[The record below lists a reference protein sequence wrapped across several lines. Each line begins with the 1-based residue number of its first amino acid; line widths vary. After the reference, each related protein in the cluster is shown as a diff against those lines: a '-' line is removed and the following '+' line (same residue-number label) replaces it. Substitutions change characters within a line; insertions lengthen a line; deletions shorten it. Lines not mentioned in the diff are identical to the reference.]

1 MHFDLS
7 TGYYSL
13 NAGCGKLAEPFVFT
27 RSLEVAMAE
36 VAGISPDQWAE
47 VISQLQDDDR
57 VTKQLFGFV
66 KLVSLQGLLGETLYL
81 QVANEMTRGII
92 EQRIKQPLL
101 ETLQRVGLEVP
112 PTNIGIV
119 VNPDLAEAFSAS
131 AQFDLEP
138 IEEVQALREPYKPT
152 ESGQIPD
159 GSSRLNPRYTF
170 ESFVQGNSNRFA
182 YAAAFAVAE
191 VPAKAYNP
199 LFIYGNSGLGKTH
212 LLHAIGNYVQQ
223 YWPAK
228 RVRYVSSEVFT
239 NDFINAIQNN
249 TSFNFQ
255 SKYRQVDVLLID
267 DIQFLQ
273 GKKETQ
279 ESFFATFNAL
289 HEQGKQVVI
298 TSDVSPKL
306 LNSFDERMRS
316 RFEWGLMTDIQAPE
330 LETRI
335 AILRKKAENDKI
347 RVNDEILDYMAARIS
362 SNIRE
367 LEGALIRVT
376 AFAALNR
383 TQIDMPLVQAVL
395 KDVVP
400 LGEDANSIAPMEIVR
415 AVADYFKITQEE
427 LFGKSRS
434 QAIVIARQIAMYLC
448 REKTTMSLPKIGA
461 LFGGRDHTTVMYA
474 IKKVGDLMKE
484 RRYIY
489 NQVTDVM
496 AGLK

>member
-1 MHFDLS
+1 MVES
-7 TGYYSL
+7 TGITT
-13 NAGCGKLAEPFVFT
+13 E
-27 RSLEVAMAE
+27 
-36 VAGISPDQWAE
+36 QWNQ
-47 VISQLQDDDR
+47 VIDTLKTDER
-57 VTKQLFGFV
+57 MTKQLQGFLQ
-66 KLVSLQGLLGETLYL
+66 LVAVQGLLGETLYL
-81 QVANEMTRGII
+81 QVANEMTRGFI

-101 ETLQRVGLEVP
+101 ETLQLIGLP
-112 PTNIGIV
+112 TSPTNIGIV
-119 VNPDLAEAFSAS
+119 VNPELAAS
-131 AQFDLEP
+131 FAPTVQIHEDEP
-138 IEEVQALREPYKPT
+138 VYSPAVVAPVE
-152 ESGQIPD
+152 QIGPAE

-170 ESFVQGNSNRFA
+170 ETFVQGESNRFA

-223 YWPAK
+223 YWPNK

-239 NDFINAIQNN
+239 NDFISAIQTN
-249 TSFNFQ
+249 TSFTFQ
-255 SKYRQVDVLLID
+255 AKYRQVDVLLID

-279 ESFFATFNAL
+279 DSFFATFNAL

-306 LNSFDERMRS
+306 LGSFDERMRS

-335 AILRKKAENDKI
+335 AILRKKAESDKI
-347 RVNDEILDYMAARIS
+347 RIGDEILDYMAARIS

-383 TQIDMPLVQAVL
+383 TAIDMTLVQAVL
-395 KDVVP
+395 KDIVP
-400 LGEDANSIAPMEIVR
+400 LGEDGQSVSPMEIVR
-415 AVADYFKITQEE
+415 TVADYFKLTQEE

-448 REKTTMSLPKIGA
+448 REKTSMSLPKIGA

-474 IKKVGDLMKE
+474 IKKVSDLMSE

-489 NQVTDVM
+489 NQVTDIR
-496 AGLK
+496 ASLK

>member
-1 MHFDLS
+1 
-7 TGYYSL
+7 
-13 NAGCGKLAEPFVFT
+13 
-27 RSLEVAMAE
+27 MA
-36 VAGISPDQWAE
+36 ANTDITTDQWEQVVANLKNDE
-47 VISQLQDDDR
+47 RI
-57 VTKQLFGFV
+57 TPQLFGFV
-66 KLVSLQGLLGETLYL
+66 KLISVQGINGETLFL
-81 QVANEMTRGII
+81 QVANEMTRGFI
-92 EQRIKQPLL
+92 EQRIKEPLL
-101 ETLQRVGLEVP
+101 DAVNQLGLKDRP
-112 PTNIGIV
+112 SNIGIV
-119 VNPDLAEAFSAS
+119 VNPELAGVFTTNQQIEVEVEEDEKADLAPAS
-131 AQFDLEP
+131 SGVAQPVE
-138 IEEVQALREPYKPT
+138 
-152 ESGQIPD
+152 

-170 ESFVQGNSNRFA
+170 ETFVKGSSNRFA
-182 YAAAFAVAE
+182 HAAAFAVAE
-191 VPAKAYNP
+191 VPANAYNP

-223 YWPAK
+223 YWPLK
-228 RVRYVSSEVFT
+228 KVRYVSSEVFT

-249 TSFNFQ
+249 SSFNFQ
-255 SKYRQVDVLLID
+255 AKYRQVDVLLID

-335 AILRKKAENDKI
+335 AILRKKAENDQI
-347 RVNDEILDYMAARIS
+347 RVSDEILDYMAARIS

-400 LGEDANSIAPMEIVR
+400 LGEDGNSIAPMEIVR
-415 AVADYFKITQEE
+415 AVSSYFKLTQEE

-434 QAIVIARQIAMYLC
+434 QAIVTGRQIAMYLC
-448 REKTTMSLPKIGA
+448 REKTSMSLPKIGA

-484 RRYIY
+484 RRSIY
-489 NQVTDVM
+489 NNVTDIM
-496 AGLK
+496 SGLKS

>member
-1 MHFDLS
+1 MIEIHYTETIKKALFEIL
-7 TGYYSL
+7 
-13 NAGCGKLAEPFVFT
+13 GKTFRIE
-27 RSLEVAMAE
+27 
-36 VAGISPDQWAE
+36 
-47 VISQLQDDDR
+47 
-57 VTKQLFGFV
+57 
-66 KLVSLQGLLGETLYL
+66 L
-81 QVANEMTRGII
+81 QVIGSNLSQSSNTENILKKESRKVETPKQATFFIEELEPTKDDLIKTVDSKII
-92 EQRIKQPLL
+92 EHMASSPNVQVDITK
-101 ETLQRVGLEVP
+101 TFD
-112 PTNIGIV
+112 NFIIGPS
-119 VNPDLAEAFSAS
+119 NNMACAASLAVA
-131 AQFDLEP
+131 
-138 IEEVQALREPYKPT
+138 REPGKNY
-152 ESGQIPD
+152 
-159 GSSRLNPRYTF
+159 
-170 ESFVQGNSNRFA
+170 
-182 YAAAFAVAE
+182 
-191 VPAKAYNP
+191 PALY
-199 LFIYGNSGLGKTH
+199 IYGNSGLGKTH

-223 YWPAK
+223 YWPLK
-228 RVRYVSSEVFT
+228 KVRYVSSEVFT

-249 TSFNFQ
+249 SSFNFQ
-255 SKYRQVDVLLID
+255 AKYRQVDVLLID

-306 LNSFDERMRS
+306 LNSFDERKRS

-335 AILRKKAENDKI
+335 AILRKKAENDQI
-347 RVNDEILDYMAARIS
+347 RVSDEILDYMAARIS

-400 LGEDANSIAPMEIVR
+400 LGEDGNSIAPMEIVR
-415 AVADYFKITQEE
+415 AVGSYFKLTQEE

-434 QAIVIARQIAMYLC
+434 QAIVTGRQIAMYLC
-448 REKTTMSLPKIGA
+448 REKTSMSLPKIGA

-484 RRYIY
+484 RRSIY
-489 NQVTDVM
+489 NNVTDIM
-496 AGLK
+496 SGLK

>member
-1 MHFDLS
+1 
-7 TGYYSL
+7 
-13 NAGCGKLAEPFVFT
+13 
-27 RSLEVAMAE
+27 MAE
-36 VAGISPDQWAE
+36 MSGITTEQWQD
-47 VISQLQDDDR
+47 VVSRLKDDDR
-57 VTKQLFGFV
+57 ITKQLLGFV
-66 KLVSLQGLLGETLYL
+66 NLISVQGILGGTLYL

-92 EQRIKQPLL
+92 EQRIKQTLL
-101 ETLQRVGLEVP
+101 DALALVGLPEV

-119 VNPDLAEAFSAS
+119 VNPDLPVSFISNQPLDTQNESELDIVPVYTS
-131 AQFDLEP
+131 
-138 IEEVQALREPYKPT
+138 T
-152 ESGQIPD
+152 ESSQPAE

-170 ESFVQGNSNRFA
+170 ESFVQGSSNRFA
-182 YAAAFAVAE
+182 HAAAFAVAE
-191 VPAKAYNP
+191 VPANAYNP

-228 RVRYVSSEVFT
+228 KVRYVSSEVFT
-239 NDFINAIQNN
+239 NDFINAIQTN

-347 RVNDEILDYMAARIS
+347 RVSDEILDYMAARIS

-383 TQIDMPLVQAVL
+383 TQIDMPLVQTVL

-400 LGEDANSIAPMEIVR
+400 LGEDGNSIAPMEIVR
-415 AVADYFKITQEE
+415 AVSNYFKLTQEE

-434 QAIVIARQIAMYLC
+434 QAIVTGRQIAMYLC
-448 REKTTMSLPKIGA
+448 REKTNMSLPKIGA

-484 RRYIY
+484 RRSIY
-489 NQVTDVM
+489 NYVTDIM
-496 AGLK
+496 SGLK

>member
-1 MHFDLS
+1 
-7 TGYYSL
+7 
-13 NAGCGKLAEPFVFT
+13 
-27 RSLEVAMAE
+27 MAE
-36 VAGISPDQWAE
+36 TTGITTDEWQTVVSR
-47 VISQLQDDDR
+47 LKDDER
-57 VTKQLFGFV
+57 ITPQLFGFV
-66 KLVSLQGLLGETLYL
+66 QLINIQGLLGETLYL
-81 QVANEMTRGII
+81 QVANETARGII

-101 ETLQRVGLEVP
+101 ETLQTLGLPESP
-112 PTNIGIV
+112 KNIGIV
-119 VNPDLAEAFSAS
+119 VNPDLSDTFVS
-131 AQFDLEP
+131 QQQVD
-138 IEEVQALREPYKPT
+138 IEEVPVQAIAPVPAEPVQAA
-152 ESGQIPD
+152 E

-170 ESFVQGNSNRFA
+170 ESFVQGESNRFA
-182 YAAAFAVAE
+182 FAAAFAVAE

-239 NDFINAIQNN
+239 NDFINAIQTN

-255 SKYRQVDVLLID
+255 AKYRQVDVLLID

-279 ESFFATFNAL
+279 DSFFATFNAL
-289 HEQGKQVVI
+289 HESGKQVVI

-335 AILRKKAENDKI
+335 AILRKKAESDKI
-347 RVNDEILDYMAARIS
+347 RISDEILDYMAARIS

-376 AFAALNR
+376 AYAALNR

-395 KDVVP
+395 KDIVP
-400 LGEDANSIAPMEIVR
+400 LGEDGNTIAPMEIVR
-415 AVADYFKITQEE
+415 AVADYFKLTQEE

-434 QAIVIARQIAMYLC
+434 QAIVVARQIAMYLC
-448 REKTTMSLPKIGA
+448 REKTSMSLPKIGA

-474 IKKVGDLMKE
+474 IKKVGDLMSE

-489 NQVTDVM
+489 NQVTDIR
-496 AGLK
+496 ANLK

>member
-1 MHFDLS
+1 
-7 TGYYSL
+7 
-13 NAGCGKLAEPFVFT
+13 
-27 RSLEVAMAE
+27 MAE
-36 VAGISPDQWAE
+36 LTELTTEQWQD
-47 VISQLQDDDR
+47 VVSRLKDDDR
-57 VTKQLFGFV
+57 ITKQLLGFV
-66 KLVSLQGLLGETLYL
+66 NLISVQGIVGETLYL

-101 ETLQRVGLEVP
+101 DTLNLVGLGETP
-112 PTNIGIV
+112 SNIGIV
-119 VNPDLAEAFSAS
+119 VNPDMPVAFTSN
-131 AQFDLEP
+131 QPTDIEFDDEP
-138 IEEVQALREPYKPT
+138 AMVPVYTST
-152 ESGQIPD
+152 ESSTPAN

-170 ESFVQGNSNRFA
+170 ESFVQGSSNRFA
-182 YAAAFAVAE
+182 HAAAFAVAE
-191 VPAKAYNP
+191 VPANAYNP

-223 YWPAK
+223 YWPTK
-228 RVRYVSSEVFT
+228 KVRYVSSEVFT
-239 NDFINAIQNN
+239 NDFINAIQTN

-255 SKYRQVDVLLID
+255 AKYRQVDVLLID

-347 RVNDEILDYMAARIS
+347 RVSDEILDYMAARIS

-400 LGEDANSIAPMEIVR
+400 LGEDGNSIAPMEIVR
-415 AVADYFKITQEE
+415 AVSSYFKLTQEE

-434 QAIVIARQIAMYLC
+434 QAIVTGRQIAMYLC
-448 REKTTMSLPKIGA
+448 REKTSMSLPKIGA

-484 RRYIY
+484 RRSIY
-489 NQVTDVM
+489 NYVTDIM
-496 AGLK
+496 SGLK

>member
-1 MHFDLS
+1 
-7 TGYYSL
+7 
-13 NAGCGKLAEPFVFT
+13 
-27 RSLEVAMAE
+27 MAE
-36 VAGISPDQWAE
+36 LTELTTEQWQD
-47 VISQLQDDDR
+47 VVSRLKDDDR
-57 VTKQLFGFV
+57 ITKQLLGFV
-66 KLVSLQGLLGETLYL
+66 NLISVQGIVGETLYL

-101 ETLQRVGLEVP
+101 DTLNLVGLGETP
-112 PTNIGIV
+112 SNIGIV
-119 VNPDLAEAFSAS
+119 VNPDMPVAFTSN
-131 AQFDLEP
+131 QPTDIEFDDEP
-138 IEEVQALREPYKPT
+138 AMVPVYTST
-152 ESGQIPD
+152 ESSTPAD

-170 ESFVQGNSNRFA
+170 ESFVQGSSNRFA
-182 YAAAFAVAE
+182 HAAAFAVAE
-191 VPAKAYNP
+191 VPANAYNP

-223 YWPAK
+223 YWPTK
-228 RVRYVSSEVFT
+228 KVRYVSSEVFT
-239 NDFINAIQNN
+239 NDFINAIQTN

-255 SKYRQVDVLLID
+255 AKYRQVDVLLID

-347 RVNDEILDYMAARIS
+347 RVSDEILDYMAARIS

-400 LGEDANSIAPMEIVR
+400 LGEDGNSIAPMEIVR
-415 AVADYFKITQEE
+415 AVSSYFKLTQEE
-427 LFGKSRS
+427 LCGKSIS
-434 QAIVIARQIAMYLC
+434 QAIVTGRQIAMYLC
-448 REKTTMSLPKIGA
+448 REKTSMSLPKIGA

-484 RRYIY
+484 RRSIY
-489 NQVTDVM
+489 NYVTDIM
-496 AGLK
+496 SGLK

>member
-1 MHFDLS
+1 MVE
-7 TGYYSL
+7 T
-13 NAGCGKLAEPFVFT
+13 
-27 RSLEVAMAE
+27 
-36 VAGISPDQWAE
+36 AGITTEQWESVVARLSE
-47 VISQLQDDDR
+47 DDR
-57 VTKQLFGFV
+57 VSKSNLGFV
-66 KLVSLQGLLGETLYL
+66 KLIDVQGLLGETLYL
-81 QVANEMTRGII
+81 QVANEMIRGII
-92 EQRIKQPLL
+92 EQRVKQPLL
-101 ETLQRVGLEVP
+101 EALQTLGLP
-112 PTNIGIV
+112 QTPTNIGIV
-119 VNPDLAEAFSAS
+119 INPGLADSFSA
-131 AQFDLEP
+131 AIQQEVEEEAPVAPTATEP
-138 IEEVQALREPYKPT
+138 VTPVE
-152 ESGQIPD
+152 
-159 GSSRLNPRYTF
+159 GSSKLNPRYTF
-170 ESFVQGNSNRFA
+170 ESFVQGESNRFA
-182 YAAAFAVAE
+182 FAAAFAVAE

-212 LLHAIGNYVQQ
+212 LLHAIGNYVQE
-223 YWPAK
+223 YWPNK

-239 NDFINAIQNN
+239 NDFINAIQTN

-255 SKYRQVDVLLID
+255 AKYRQVDVLLID

-279 ESFFATFNAL
+279 DSFFATFNAL
-289 HEQGKQVVI
+289 HESGKQVVI

-335 AILRKKAENDKI
+335 AILRKKAESDKI
-347 RVNDEILDYMAARIS
+347 RISDEILDYMAARIS

-376 AFAALNR
+376 AYAALNR

-395 KDVVP
+395 KDIVP
-400 LGEDANSIAPMEIVR
+400 LGEDGNTLAPMEIVR
-415 AVADYFKITQEE
+415 AVSEYFKLTQEE
-427 LFGKSRS
+427 IFGKSRS
-434 QAIVIARQIAMYLC
+434 QGVVVARQIAMYLC

-474 IKKVGDLMKE
+474 IKKVGDLMSE

-489 NQVTDVM
+489 NQVTDIR

>member
-1 MHFDLS
+1 MQETVGITTEQWDQVVS
-7 TGYYSL
+7 R
-13 NAGCGKLAEPFVFT
+13 LAKDE
-27 RSLEVAMAE
+27 RM
-36 VAGISPDQWAE
+36 
-47 VISQLQDDDR
+47 
-57 VTKQLFGFV
+57 TKQLMGFV
-66 KLVSLQGLLGETLYL
+66 RLINVQGVMGDTLFL
-81 QVANEMTRGII
+81 QVANEMTRGFI
-92 EQRIKQPLL
+92 ETRIKDYLL
-101 ETLQRVGLEVP
+101 EVLQTVGLETAP
-112 PTNIGIV
+112 KNLGIV
-119 VNPDLAEAFSAS
+119 VNPELTDSFTSTQQVE
-131 AQFDLEP
+131 
-138 IEEVQALREPYKPT
+138 IEEEPVAKVAPVEVVQPAE
-152 ESGQIPD
+152 

-170 ESFVQGNSNRFA
+170 ESFVQGESNRFA
-182 YAAAFAVAE
+182 FAAAFAVAE

-212 LLHAIGNYVQQ
+212 LLHAIGNYVQE
-223 YWPAK
+223 YWPTK

-239 NDFINAIQNN
+239 NDFINAIQTN

-255 SKYRQVDVLLID
+255 AKYRQVDVLMID

-279 ESFFATFNAL
+279 DSFFATFNAL
-289 HEQGKQVVI
+289 HESGKQVVI

-335 AILRKKAENDKI
+335 AILRKKAESDKI
-347 RVNDEILDYMAARIS
+347 RISDEILDYMAARIS

-395 KDVVP
+395 KDIVP
-400 LGEDANSIAPMEIVR
+400 LGEDGHTIAPMEIVR
-415 AVADYFKITQEE
+415 SVAEYFKLTQEE

-434 QAIVIARQIAMYLC
+434 QGIVVARQIAMYLC
-448 REKTTMSLPKIGA
+448 REKTSMSLPKIGA

-474 IKKVGDLMKE
+474 IKKVGDLMSE

-489 NQVTDVM
+489 NQVTDIRSN
-496 AGLK
+496 LK

>member
-1 MHFDLS
+1 
-7 TGYYSL
+7 
-13 NAGCGKLAEPFVFT
+13 
-27 RSLEVAMAE
+27 
-36 VAGISPDQWAE
+36 
-47 VISQLQDDDR
+47 
-57 VTKQLFGFV
+57 
-66 KLVSLQGLLGETLYL
+66 
-81 QVANEMTRGII
+81 
-92 EQRIKQPLL
+92 
-101 ETLQRVGLEVP
+101 
-112 PTNIGIV
+112 
-119 VNPDLAEAFSAS
+119 
-131 AQFDLEP
+131 
-138 IEEVQALREPYKPT
+138 
-152 ESGQIPD
+152 
-159 GSSRLNPRYTF
+159 
-170 ESFVQGNSNRFA
+170 
-182 YAAAFAVAE
+182 
-191 VPAKAYNP
+191 
-199 LFIYGNSGLGKTH
+199 
-212 LLHAIGNYVQQ
+212 LHAIGNYVQQ
-223 YWPAK
+223 YWPGK
-228 RVRYVSSEVFT
+228 KVRYVSSEVFT
-239 NDFINAIQNN
+239 NDFINAIQTN

-347 RVNDEILDYMAARIS
+347 RVSDEILDYMAARIS

-400 LGEDANSIAPMEIVR
+400 LGEDGNSIAPMEIVR
-415 AVADYFKITQEE
+415 AVCSYFKLTQEE

-434 QAIVIARQIAMYLC
+434 QAIVTGRQIAMYLC
-448 REKTTMSLPKIGA
+448 REKTSMSLPKIGA

-484 RRYIY
+484 RRSIY
-489 NQVTDVM
+489 NFVTDIM
-496 AGLK
+496 SGLK

>member
-1 MHFDLS
+1 
-7 TGYYSL
+7 
-13 NAGCGKLAEPFVFT
+13 
-27 RSLEVAMAE
+27 MAE
-36 VAGISPDQWAE
+36 MTGITTEQWQDVVSRLRE
-47 VISQLQDDDR
+47 DERITNQL
-57 VTKQLFGFV
+57 LGFV
-66 KLVSLQGLLGETLYL
+66 NLISVQGVLGETLYL

-92 EQRIKQPLL
+92 EQRIKQPLI
-101 ETLQRVGLEVP
+101 ETLSMVGLDEA

-119 VNPDLAEAFSAS
+119 VNPELTLAFSANQQ
-131 AQFDLEP
+131 ADLEL
-138 IEEVQALREPYKPT
+138 EEEPETVVPVYSSTDSSQPT
-152 ESGQIPD
+152 D

-170 ESFVQGNSNRFA
+170 ESFVQGSSNRFA
-182 YAAAFAVAE
+182 HAAAFAVAE
-191 VPAKAYNP
+191 VPANAYNP

-228 RVRYVSSEVFT
+228 KVRYVSSEVFT
-239 NDFINAIQNN
+239 NDFINAIQTN

-335 AILRKKAENDKI
+335 AILRKKA
-347 RVNDEILDYMAARIS
+347 
-362 SNIRE
+362 
-367 LEGALIRVT
+367 
-376 AFAALNR
+376 
-383 TQIDMPLVQAVL
+383 
-395 KDVVP
+395 
-400 LGEDANSIAPMEIVR
+400 
-415 AVADYFKITQEE
+415 
-427 LFGKSRS
+427 
-434 QAIVIARQIAMYLC
+434 
-448 REKTTMSLPKIGA
+448 
-461 LFGGRDHTTVMYA
+461 
-474 IKKVGDLMKE
+474 
-484 RRYIY
+484 
-489 NQVTDVM
+489 
-496 AGLK
+496 

>member
-1 MHFDLS
+1 
-7 TGYYSL
+7 
-13 NAGCGKLAEPFVFT
+13 LAEL
-27 RSLEVAMAE
+27 S
-36 VAGISPDQWAE
+36 GITTEQWQD
-47 VISQLQDDDR
+47 VVSRLKDDDR
-57 VTKQLFGFV
+57 ITKQLLGFV
-66 KLVSLQGLLGETLYL
+66 NLISVKGVFQETLYL

-92 EQRIKQPLL
+92 EQRIKEPLL
-101 ETLQRVGLEVP
+101 DTLKLVGLDEAP
-112 PTNIGIV
+112 SNIGIV
-119 VNPDLAEAFSAS
+119 VNPDLPVAFGSN
-131 AQFDLEP
+131 QPVDIEFDEEP
-138 IEEVQALREPYKPT
+138 AMVPVYTSSDRSQPA
-152 ESGQIPD
+152 D

-170 ESFVQGNSNRFA
+170 ESFVQGSSNRFA
-182 YAAAFAVAE
+182 HAAAFAVAE
-191 VPAKAYNP
+191 VPANAYNP

-228 RVRYVSSEVFT
+228 KVRYVSSEVFT
-239 NDFINAIQNN
+239 NDFINAIQTN

-255 SKYRQVDVLLID
+255 AKYRQVDVLLID

-347 RVNDEILDYMAARIS
+347 RVSDEILDYMAARIS

-400 LGEDANSIAPMEIVR
+400 LGEDGNSIAPMEIVR
-415 AVADYFKITQEE
+415 AVSGYFKLTQEE

-434 QAIVIARQIAMYLC
+434 QAIVTGRQIAMYLC
-448 REKTTMSLPKIGA
+448 REKTSMSLPKIGA

-484 RRYIY
+484 RRSIY
-489 NQVTDVM
+489 NYVTDIM
-496 AGLK
+496 SGLK

>member
-1 MHFDLS
+1 
-7 TGYYSL
+7 
-13 NAGCGKLAEPFVFT
+13 
-27 RSLEVAMAE
+27 MAE
-36 VAGISPDQWAE
+36 LTELTTEQWQD
-47 VISQLQDDDR
+47 VVSRLKDDDR
-57 VTKQLFGFV
+57 ITKQLLGFV
-66 KLVSLQGLLGETLYL
+66 NLISVQGIVGETLYL

-101 ETLQRVGLEVP
+101 DTLNLVGLGETP
-112 PTNIGIV
+112 SNIGIV
-119 VNPDLAEAFSAS
+119 VNPDMPVAFTSNQPTDIEFDDEPAMVPVYTSAESSTPA
-131 AQFDLEP
+131 
-138 IEEVQALREPYKPT
+138 
-152 ESGQIPD
+152 D

-170 ESFVQGNSNRFA
+170 ESFVQGSSNRFA
-182 YAAAFAVAE
+182 HAAAFAVAE
-191 VPAKAYNP
+191 VPANAYNP

-223 YWPAK
+223 YWPTK
-228 RVRYVSSEVFT
+228 KVRYVSSEVFT
-239 NDFINAIQNN
+239 NDFINAIQTN

-255 SKYRQVDVLLID
+255 AKYRQVDVLLID

-347 RVNDEILDYMAARIS
+347 RVSDEILDYMAARIS

-400 LGEDANSIAPMEIVR
+400 LGEDGNSIAPMEIVR
-415 AVADYFKITQEE
+415 AVSSYFKLTQEE

-434 QAIVIARQIAMYLC
+434 QAIVTGRQIAMYLC
-448 REKTTMSLPKIGA
+448 REKTSMSLPKIGA

-484 RRYIY
+484 RRSIY
-489 NQVTDVM
+489 NYVTDITS
-496 AGLK
+496 GLK

>member
-1 MHFDLS
+1 MQDTVGITTEQWDQVVARLS
-7 TGYYSL
+7 
-13 NAGCGKLAEPFVFT
+13 
-27 RSLEVAMAE
+27 
-36 VAGISPDQWAE
+36 
-47 VISQLQDDDR
+47 QDER
-57 VTKQLFGFV
+57 MTKQLMGFV
-66 KLVSLQGLLGETLYL
+66 RLISVQGLMGDTLFL
-81 QVANEMTRGII
+81 QVANEMTRGFI
-92 EQRIKQPLL
+92 ETRIKDSLL
-101 ETLQRVGLEVP
+101 EVLQTVGLETTP
-112 PTNIGIV
+112 KNLGIV
-119 VNPDLAEAFSAS
+119 VNPELSDTFTTN
-131 AQFDLEP
+131 QQIDLEP
-138 IEEVQALREPYKPT
+138 EPVVEQAPVEVVQPAE
-152 ESGQIPD
+152 

-170 ESFVQGNSNRFA
+170 ESFVQGESNRFA
-182 YAAAFAVAE
+182 FAAAFAVAE

-212 LLHAIGNYVQQ
+212 LLHAIGNYVQE

-239 NDFINAIQNN
+239 NDFINAIQTN

-255 SKYRQVDVLLID
+255 AKYRQVDVLLID

-279 ESFFATFNAL
+279 DSFFATFNAL
-289 HEQGKQVVI
+289 HESGKQVVI

-335 AILRKKAENDKI
+335 AILRKKAESDRI
-347 RVNDEILDYMAARIS
+347 RISDEILDYMAARIS

-395 KDVVP
+395 KDIVP
-400 LGEDANSIAPMEIVR
+400 LGEDGNTIAPMEIVR
-415 AVADYFKITQEE
+415 AVAEYFKLTQEE

-434 QAIVIARQIAMYLC
+434 QGIVVARQIAMYLC
-448 REKTTMSLPKIGA
+448 REKTSMSLPKIGA

-474 IKKVGDLMKE
+474 IKKVGDLMSE

-489 NQVTDVM
+489 NQVTDIR
-496 AGLK
+496 ASLK

>member
-1 MHFDLS
+1 M
-7 TGYYSL
+7 
-13 NAGCGKLAEPFVFT
+13 
-27 RSLEVAMAE
+27 LET
-36 VAGISPDQWAE
+36 AGITTEQWDQVVE
-47 VISQLQDDDR
+47 TLRTDDR
-57 VTKQLFGFV
+57 MNRQLNGFM
-66 KLVSLQGLLGETLYL
+66 KLIKLQALVGETLFL
-81 QVANEMTRGII
+81 EVANEMTRGII
-92 EQRIKQPLL
+92 EQQIKGPLL
-101 ETLQRVGLEVP
+101 ETLQLIGLP
-112 PTNIGIV
+112 TSPTNIGIV
-119 VNPDLAEAFSAS
+119 VNPDLPSRFVAAQQVAEEEAS
-131 AQFDLEP
+131 
-138 IEEVQALREPYKPT
+138 YKPVT
-152 ESGQIPD
+152 TTPVEPMGPVE

-170 ESFVQGNSNRFA
+170 ETFVQGESNRFA

-212 LLHAIGNYVQQ
+212 LLHAIGNYVQE
-223 YWPAK
+223 YWPNK

-239 NDFINAIQNN
+239 NDFINAIQTN
-249 TSFNFQ
+249 TSFTFQ
-255 SKYRQVDVLLID
+255 AKYRGVDVLMID

-279 ESFFATFNAL
+279 DSFFATFNAL

-335 AILRKKAENDKI
+335 AILRKKAESDKI
-347 RVNDEILDYMAARIS
+347 RISDEILDYMAARIS

-383 TQIDMPLVQAVL
+383 TTIDMSLVQAVL
-395 KDVVP
+395 KDIVP
-400 LGEDANSIAPMEIVR
+400 LGEDGNSVSPMEIVR
-415 AVADYFKITQEE
+415 TVADYFKLTQEE

-448 REKTTMSLPKIGA
+448 REKTSMSLPKIGA

-474 IKKVGDLMKE
+474 IKKVSDLMSE

-489 NQVTDVM
+489 NQVADIR
-496 AGLK
+496 ASLK

>member
-1 MHFDLS
+1 MVET
-7 TGYYSL
+7 TGIT
-13 NAGCGKLAEPFVFT
+13 AEQWQ
-27 RSLEVAMAE
+27 EV
-36 VAGISPDQWAE
+36 VA
-47 VISQLQDDDR
+47 QLRNDDR
-57 VTKQLFGFV
+57 ITGQMFGFV
-66 KLVSLQGLLGETLYL
+66 QLINVQGLLGETLYL
-81 QVANEMTRGII
+81 QVANETARGFI
-92 EQRIKQPLL
+92 ERHIKEPLL
-101 ETLQRVGLEVP
+101 ETLQKMGLTEGN
-112 PTNIGIV
+112 TNIGIV
-119 VNPDLAEAFSAS
+119 VNPDLADSFSMSNQA
-131 AQFDLEP
+131 D
-138 IEEVQALREPYKPT
+138 IELDPVTINPT
-152 ESGQIPD
+152 PTVESMQPAE
-159 GSSRLNPRYTF
+159 GSSRLNPKYTF
-170 ESFVQGNSNRFA
+170 ESFVQGESNRFA

-239 NDFINAIQNN
+239 NDFINAIQTN
-249 TSFNFQ
+249 TSFQFQ
-255 SKYRQVDVLLID
+255 AKYRQVDVLLID

-289 HEQGKQVVI
+289 HESGKQVVI

-335 AILRKKAENDKI
+335 AILRKKAESDKI
-347 RVNDEILDYMAARIS
+347 RISDEILDFMAARIS

-376 AFAALNR
+376 AYAALNR
-383 TQIDMPLVQAVL
+383 TQIDMNLVQAVL
-395 KDVVP
+395 KDMVP
-400 LGEDANSIAPMEIVR
+400 MSEDGNSIAPMEIVK
-415 AVADYFKITQEE
+415 AVSDYFKLTQEE
-427 LFGKSRS
+427 IFGKSRS
-434 QAIVIARQIAMYLC
+434 QAIVVARQIAMYLC
-448 REKTTMSLPKIGA
+448 REKTSMSLPKIGA

-474 IKKVGDLMKE
+474 IKKVGDLMSE

-489 NQVTDVM
+489 NQVTDIR
-496 AGLK
+496 ANLK

>member
-1 MHFDLS
+1 
-7 TGYYSL
+7 
-13 NAGCGKLAEPFVFT
+13 
-27 RSLEVAMAE
+27 MAE
-36 VAGISPDQWAE
+36 LTGITTEQWQD
-47 VISQLQDDDR
+47 VVSRLKDDDR
-57 VTKQLFGFV
+57 ITKQLLGFV
-66 KLVSLQGLLGETLYL
+66 NLISVKGVFQETLYL

-92 EQRIKQPLL
+92 EQRIKEPLL
-101 ETLQRVGLEVP
+101 DTLKLVGLDEAP
-112 PTNIGIV
+112 SNIGIV
-119 VNPDLAEAFSAS
+119 VNPDLPVAFGSN
-131 AQFDLEP
+131 QPVDIEFDDEP
-138 IEEVQALREPYKPT
+138 AMVPVYTSSDSSQPA
-152 ESGQIPD
+152 D

-170 ESFVQGNSNRFA
+170 ESFVQGSSNRFA
-182 YAAAFAVAE
+182 HAAAFAVAE
-191 VPAKAYNP
+191 VPANAYNP

-228 RVRYVSSEVFT
+228 KVRYVSSEVFT
-239 NDFINAIQNN
+239 NDFINAIQTN

-255 SKYRQVDVLLID
+255 AKYRQVDVLLID

-347 RVNDEILDYMAARIS
+347 RVSDEILDYMAARIS

-400 LGEDANSIAPMEIVR
+400 LGEDGNSIAPMEIVR
-415 AVADYFKITQEE
+415 AVSSYFKLTQEE

-434 QAIVIARQIAMYLC
+434 QAIVTGRQIAMYLC
-448 REKTTMSLPKIGA
+448 REKTSMSLPKIGA

-484 RRYIY
+484 RRSIY
-489 NQVTDVM
+489 NYVTDIM
-496 AGLK
+496 SGLK

>member
-1 MHFDLS
+1 
-7 TGYYSL
+7 
-13 NAGCGKLAEPFVFT
+13 
-27 RSLEVAMAE
+27 MAE
-36 VAGISPDQWAE
+36 VDGITLEQWDQVVE
-47 VISQLQDDDR
+47 ILKNDER
-57 VTKQLFGFV
+57 MTKQLQGFMQLISV
-66 KLVSLQGLLGETLYL
+66 QALLGETLYL
-81 QVANEMTRGII
+81 QVANEMTRGLI

-101 ETLQRVGLEVP
+101 ETLQLIGLPTV

-119 VNPDLAEAFSAS
+119 VNPELSSSFSQAQQIQEEEPVYVAPTVVNAEPMGPV
-131 AQFDLEP
+131 E
-138 IEEVQALREPYKPT
+138 
-152 ESGQIPD
+152 

-170 ESFVQGNSNRFA
+170 ETFVQGESNRFA

-223 YWPAK
+223 YWPLK

-239 NDFINAIQNN
+239 NDFINAIQTN
-249 TSFNFQ
+249 TSFTFQ
-255 SKYRQVDVLLID
+255 AKYRQVDVLLID

-279 ESFFATFNAL
+279 DSFFATFNAL

-298 TSDVSPKL
+298 TSDVSPTL
-306 LNSFDERMRS
+306 LNGFDERMTS
-316 RFEWGLMTDIQAPE
+316 RFGWGLMTDIQAPE

-335 AILRKKAENDKI
+335 AILRKKAESDKI
-347 RVNDEILDYMAARIS
+347 RIGDEILDYMAARIS

-383 TQIDMPLVQAVL
+383 TSIDMNLVQSVL
-395 KDVVP
+395 KDIVP
-400 LGEDANSIAPMEIVR
+400 LGEDGTSISPMEIVR
-415 AVADYFKITQEE
+415 SVADYFKLTQEE

-448 REKTTMSLPKIGA
+448 REKTSMSLPKIGA

-474 IKKVGDLMKE
+474 IKKVSDLMSE

-489 NQVTDVM
+489 NQVTDIR
-496 AGLK
+496 ASLK

>member
-1 MHFDLS
+1 MVE
-7 TGYYSL
+7 T
-13 NAGCGKLAEPFVFT
+13 
-27 RSLEVAMAE
+27 
-36 VAGISPDQWAE
+36 AGITTEQWESVVARLSE
-47 VISQLQDDDR
+47 DDR
-57 VTKQLFGFV
+57 VSKSNLGFV
-66 KLVSLQGLLGETLYL
+66 KLIDVQGLLGETLYL
-81 QVANEMTRGII
+81 QVANEMIRGII
-92 EQRIKQPLL
+92 EQRVKQPLL
-101 ETLQRVGLEVP
+101 EALQTLGLP
-112 PTNIGIV
+112 QTPTNIGIV
-119 VNPDLAEAFSAS
+119 INPGLADSFSA
-131 AQFDLEP
+131 AIQQEV
-138 IEEVQALREPYKPT
+138 EEVAPVAPATTEPVTPV
-152 ESGQIPD
+152 E
-159 GSSRLNPRYTF
+159 GSSKLNPRYTF
-170 ESFVQGNSNRFA
+170 ESFVQGESNRFA
-182 YAAAFAVAE
+182 FAAAFAVAE

-212 LLHAIGNYVQQ
+212 LLHAIGNYVQE
-223 YWPAK
+223 YWPNK

-239 NDFINAIQNN
+239 NDFINAIQTN

-255 SKYRQVDVLLID
+255 AKYRQVDVLLID

-279 ESFFATFNAL
+279 DSFFATFNAL
-289 HEQGKQVVI
+289 HESGKQVVI

-335 AILRKKAENDKI
+335 AILRKKAESDKI
-347 RVNDEILDYMAARIS
+347 RISDEILDYMAARIS

-376 AFAALNR
+376 AYAALNR

-395 KDVVP
+395 KDIVP
-400 LGEDANSIAPMEIVR
+400 LGEDSNTLAPMEIVR
-415 AVADYFKITQEE
+415 AVSEYFKLTQEE
-427 LFGKSRS
+427 IFGKSRS
-434 QAIVIARQIAMYLC
+434 QGVVVARQIAMYLC
-448 REKTTMSLPKIGA
+448 REKTSMSLPKIGA

-474 IKKVGDLMKE
+474 IKKVGDLMSE

-489 NQVTDVM
+489 NQVTDIR

>member
-1 MHFDLS
+1 MPFRK
-7 TGYYSL
+7 T
-13 NAGCGKLAEPFVFT
+13 KLAELT
-27 RSLEVAMAE
+27 GITAE
-36 VAGISPDQWAE
+36 QW
-47 VISQLQDDDR
+47 QDVVSRLKNDDR
-57 VTKQLFGFV
+57 ITKQLLGFV
-66 KLVSLQGLLGETLYL
+66 NLISVKGVFQETLYL

-92 EQRIKQPLL
+92 EQRIKEPLL
-101 ETLQRVGLEVP
+101 DTLKLVGLDEAP
-112 PTNIGIV
+112 SNIGIV
-119 VNPDLAEAFSAS
+119 VNPDLPVAFGSN
-131 AQFDLEP
+131 QPVDIEFDEEP
-138 IEEVQALREPYKPT
+138 AMVPVYTSSDSSQPA
-152 ESGQIPD
+152 D

-170 ESFVQGNSNRFA
+170 ESFVQGSSNRFA
-182 YAAAFAVAE
+182 HAAAFAVAE
-191 VPAKAYNP
+191 VPANAYNP

-228 RVRYVSSEVFT
+228 KVRYVSSEVFT
-239 NDFINAIQNN
+239 NDFINAIQTN

-255 SKYRQVDVLLID
+255 AKYRQVDVLLID

-347 RVNDEILDYMAARIS
+347 RVSDEILDYMAARIS

-400 LGEDANSIAPMEIVR
+400 LGEDGNSIAPMEIVR
-415 AVADYFKITQEE
+415 AVSGYFKLTQEE

-434 QAIVIARQIAMYLC
+434 QAIVTGRQIAMYLC
-448 REKTTMSLPKIGA
+448 REKTSMSLPKIGA

-484 RRYIY
+484 RRSIY
-489 NQVTDVM
+489 NYVTDIM
-496 AGLK
+496 SGLK

>member
-1 MHFDLS
+1 MS
-7 TGYYSL
+7 ET
-13 NAGCGKLAEPFVFT
+13 T
-27 RSLEVAMAE
+27 
-36 VAGISPDQWAE
+36 GISTIEWQE
-47 VISQLQDDDR
+47 VVSKLREDDR
-57 VTKQLFGFV
+57 IYPQLFGFV
-66 KLVSLQGLLGETLYL
+66 QLINVQGLLGETLYL
-81 QVANEMTRGII
+81 QVANETTRGII

-101 ETLQRVGLEVP
+101 EALQTVGLSETP
-112 PTNIGIV
+112 KNIGIV
-119 VNPDLAEAFSAS
+119 VNPDLADSFTSS
-131 AQFDLEP
+131 QQID
-138 IEEVQALREPYKPT
+138 IEEPVASPAVTSPAEPVQPAE
-152 ESGQIPD
+152 

-170 ESFVQGNSNRFA
+170 ENFVQGESNRFA

-239 NDFINAIQNN
+239 NDFINAIQTN

-255 SKYRQVDVLLID
+255 AKYRQVDVLMID

-279 ESFFATFNAL
+279 DSFFATFNAL
-289 HEQGKQVVI
+289 HESGKQVVI

-335 AILRKKAENDKI
+335 AILRKKAESDKI
-347 RVNDEILDYMAARIS
+347 RISDEILDYMAARIS

-376 AFAALNR
+376 AYAALNR

-395 KDVVP
+395 KDIVP
-400 LGEDANSIAPMEIVR
+400 LGEDGNSIAPMEIVR
-415 AVADYFKITQEE
+415 AVSDYFKLSQEE

-434 QAIVIARQIAMYLC
+434 QAIVVARQIAMFLC
-448 REKTTMSLPKIGA
+448 REKTSMSLPKIGA

-474 IKKVGDLMKE
+474 IKKVGDLMSE

-489 NQVTDVM
+489 NQVTDIRSN
-496 AGLK
+496 LK

>member
-1 MHFDLS
+1 MNRQ
-7 TGYYSL
+7 L
-13 NAGCGKLAEPFVFT
+13 NGFMKL
-27 RSLEVAMAE
+27 
-36 VAGISPDQWAE
+36 IK
-47 VISQLQDDDR
+47 LQA
-57 VTKQLFGFV
+57 
-66 KLVSLQGLLGETLYL
+66 LVGETLFL
-81 QVANEMTRGII
+81 EVANEMTRGII
-92 EQRIKQPLL
+92 EQQIKQPLL
-101 ETLQRVGLEVP
+101 ETLQLIGLP
-112 PTNIGIV
+112 TSPTNIGIV
-119 VNPDLAEAFSAS
+119 VNPDLPSRFVAAQQVAEEEAS
-131 AQFDLEP
+131 
-138 IEEVQALREPYKPT
+138 YKPAT
-152 ESGQIPD
+152 TTPVEPMGPVE

-170 ESFVQGNSNRFA
+170 ETFVQGESNRFA

-212 LLHAIGNYVQQ
+212 LLHAIGNYVQE
-223 YWPAK
+223 YWPNK

-239 NDFINAIQNN
+239 NDFINAIQTN
-249 TSFNFQ
+249 TSFTFQ
-255 SKYRQVDVLLID
+255 AKYRGVDVLMID

-279 ESFFATFNAL
+279 DSFFATFNAL

-335 AILRKKAENDKI
+335 AILRKKAESDKI
-347 RVNDEILDYMAARIS
+347 RISDEILDYMAARIS

-383 TQIDMPLVQAVL
+383 TTIDMSLVQAVL
-395 KDVVP
+395 KDIVP
-400 LGEDANSIAPMEIVR
+400 LGDDGNSVSPMEIVR
-415 AVADYFKITQEE
+415 TVADYFKLTQEE

-448 REKTTMSLPKIGA
+448 REKTSMSLPKIGA

-474 IKKVGDLMKE
+474 IKKVSDLMSE

-489 NQVTDVM
+489 NQVTDIR
-496 AGLK
+496 ASLK

>member
-1 MHFDLS
+1 
-7 TGYYSL
+7 
-13 NAGCGKLAEPFVFT
+13 
-27 RSLEVAMAE
+27 MAE
-36 VAGISPDQWAE
+36 LTSITTEQWQD
-47 VISQLQDDDR
+47 VISNLKEDER
-57 VTKQLFGFV
+57 IGKQLLGYV
-66 KLVSLQGLLGETLYL
+66 NLISVQGVLNETLYL
-81 QVANEMTRGII
+81 QVATEMTRGII
-92 EQRIKQPLL
+92 EQRIRIPLL
-101 ETLQRVGLEVP
+101 ETLSKIGLP
-112 PTNIGIV
+112 NAPTNLGIV
-119 VNPDLAEAFSAS
+119 VNPDLTIAFTPTE
-131 AQFDLEP
+131 QNDLEL
-138 IEEVQALREPYKPT
+138 EEPADVLPVYTSTDSSQPA
-152 ESGQIPD
+152 D

-170 ESFVQGNSNRFA
+170 ESFVQGSSNRFA
-182 YAAAFAVAE
+182 HAAAFAVAE
-191 VPAKAYNP
+191 VPANAYNP

-223 YWPAK
+223 YWPGK
-228 RVRYVSSEVFT
+228 KVRYVSSEVFT
-239 NDFINAIQNN
+239 NDFINAIQTN

-255 SKYRQVDVLLID
+255 AKYRQVDVLLID

-347 RVNDEILDYMAARIS
+347 RVSDEILDYMAARIS

-400 LGEDANSIAPMEIVR
+400 LGEDGNSIAPMEIVR
-415 AVADYFKITQEE
+415 AVSSYFKLTQEE

-434 QAIVIARQIAMYLC
+434 QAIVTGRQIAMYLC
-448 REKTTMSLPKIGA
+448 REKTSMSLPKIGA

-484 RRYIY
+484 RRSIY
-489 NQVTDVM
+489 NYVTDIM

>member
-1 MHFDLS
+1 
-7 TGYYSL
+7 
-13 NAGCGKLAEPFVFT
+13 LAELT
-27 RSLEVAMAE
+27 
-36 VAGISPDQWAE
+36 GITTEQWQD
-47 VISQLQDDDR
+47 VVSRLKDDDR
-57 VTKQLFGFV
+57 ITKQLLGFV
-66 KLVSLQGLLGETLYL
+66 NLISVKGVFQETLYL

-92 EQRIKQPLL
+92 EQRIKEPLL
-101 ETLQRVGLEVP
+101 DTLKLVGLDEAP
-112 PTNIGIV
+112 SNIGIV
-119 VNPDLAEAFSAS
+119 VNPDLPVAFGSN
-131 AQFDLEP
+131 QPVDIEFDEEP
-138 IEEVQALREPYKPT
+138 AMVPVYTSSDSSQPA
-152 ESGQIPD
+152 D

-170 ESFVQGNSNRFA
+170 ESFVQGSSNRFA
-182 YAAAFAVAE
+182 HAAAFAVAE
-191 VPAKAYNP
+191 VPANAYNP

-228 RVRYVSSEVFT
+228 KVRYVSSEVFT
-239 NDFINAIQNN
+239 NDFINAIQTN

-255 SKYRQVDVLLID
+255 AKYRQVDVLLID

-347 RVNDEILDYMAARIS
+347 RVSDEILDYMAARIS

-400 LGEDANSIAPMEIVR
+400 LGEDGNSIAPMEIVR
-415 AVADYFKITQEE
+415 AVSSYFKLTQEE

-434 QAIVIARQIAMYLC
+434 QAIVTGRQIAMYLC
-448 REKTTMSLPKIGA
+448 REKTSMSLPKIGA

-484 RRYIY
+484 RRSIY
-489 NQVTDVM
+489 NYVTDIM
-496 AGLK
+496 SGLK

>member
-1 MHFDLS
+1 MPFRK
-7 TGYYSL
+7 T
-13 NAGCGKLAEPFVFT
+13 KLAELT
-27 RSLEVAMAE
+27 GITAE
-36 VAGISPDQWAE
+36 QW
-47 VISQLQDDDR
+47 QDVVSRLKNDDR
-57 VTKQLFGFV
+57 ITKQLLGFV
-66 KLVSLQGLLGETLYL
+66 NLISVKGVFQETLYL

-92 EQRIKQPLL
+92 EQRIKEPLL
-101 ETLQRVGLEVP
+101 DTLKLVGLDEAP
-112 PTNIGIV
+112 SNIGIV
-119 VNPDLAEAFSAS
+119 VNPDLPVAFGSN
-131 AQFDLEP
+131 QPVDIEFDEEP
-138 IEEVQALREPYKPT
+138 AMVPVYTSSDSSQPA
-152 ESGQIPD
+152 G

-170 ESFVQGNSNRFA
+170 ESFVQGSSNRFA
-182 YAAAFAVAE
+182 HAAAFAVAE
-191 VPAKAYNP
+191 VPANAYNP

-228 RVRYVSSEVFT
+228 KVRYVSSEVFT
-239 NDFINAIQNN
+239 NDFINAIQTN

-255 SKYRQVDVLLID
+255 AKYRQVDVLLID

-347 RVNDEILDYMAARIS
+347 RVSDEILDYMAARIS

-400 LGEDANSIAPMEIVR
+400 LGEDGNSIAPMEIVR
-415 AVADYFKITQEE
+415 AVSGYFKLTQEE

-434 QAIVIARQIAMYLC
+434 QAIVTGRQIAMYLC
-448 REKTTMSLPKIGA
+448 REKTSMSLPKIGA

-484 RRYIY
+484 RRSIY
-489 NQVTDVM
+489 NYVTDIM
-496 AGLK
+496 SGLK

>member
-1 MHFDLS
+1 MVEP
-7 TGYYSL
+7 TGIT
-13 NAGCGKLAEPFVFT
+13 A
-27 RSLEVAMAE
+27 
-36 VAGISPDQWAE
+36 DQWQE
-47 VISQLQDDDR
+47 VVAQLKTDDR
-57 VTKQLFGFV
+57 ITGQMFGFV
-66 KLVSLQGLLGETLYL
+66 QLINVQGLLGDTLYL
-81 QVANEMTRGII
+81 QVANETARGFI
-92 EQRIKQPLL
+92 ERNIKEPLL
-101 ETLQRVGLEVP
+101 DTLQKMGLTEGN
-112 PTNIGIV
+112 TNIGIV
-119 VNPDLAEAFSAS
+119 VNPDLADTFTVSKQVDIEPEPVSVTSPAPSEA
-131 AQFDLEP
+131 
-138 IEEVQALREPYKPT
+138 IQAAE
-152 ESGQIPD
+152 
-159 GSSRLNPRYTF
+159 GSSRLNPKYTF
-170 ESFVQGNSNRFA
+170 ESFVQGESNRFA

-223 YWPAK
+223 YWPTK

-239 NDFINAIQNN
+239 NDFINAIQTN
-249 TSFNFQ
+249 TSFQFQ
-255 SKYRQVDVLLID
+255 AKYRQVDVLMID

-289 HEQGKQVVI
+289 HESGKQVVI

-335 AILRKKAENDKI
+335 AILRKKAESDKI
-347 RVNDEILDYMAARIS
+347 RISDEILDFMAARIS

-376 AFAALNR
+376 AYAALNR
-383 TQIDMPLVQAVL
+383 TQIDMNLVQAVL
-395 KDVVP
+395 KDMVP
-400 LGEDANSIAPMEIVR
+400 MSEDGNSIAPMEIVK
-415 AVADYFKITQEE
+415 AVSEYFKLTQEE

-434 QAIVIARQIAMYLC
+434 QAIVVARQIAMYLC
-448 REKTTMSLPKIGA
+448 REKTSMSLPKIGA

-474 IKKVGDLMKE
+474 IKKVGDLMSE

-489 NQVTDVM
+489 NQVTDIR
-496 AGLK
+496 ANLK

>member
-1 MHFDLS
+1 M
-7 TGYYSL
+7 TGI
-13 NAGCGKLAEPFVFT
+13 T
-27 RSLEVAMAE
+27 T
-36 VAGISPDQWAE
+36 DQWEE
-47 VISQLQDDDR
+47 VVAHLKVDDR
-57 VTKQLFGFV
+57 ITPQLFGFV
-66 KLVSLQGLLGETLYL
+66 KLISVQGIIGETLFL
-81 QVANEMTRGII
+81 QVANEMTRGFI
-92 EQRIKQPLL
+92 EQRVKQPLL
-101 ETLQRVGLEVP
+101 DAVNQLNLQDHP
-112 PTNIGIV
+112 NNIGIV
-119 VNPDLAEAFSAS
+119 VNPELAGVFTTN
-131 AQFDLEP
+131 QQLDV
-138 IEEVQALREPYKPT
+138 EVQDEPQTDQASSST
-152 ESGQIPD
+152 EAAQPGE

-170 ESFVQGNSNRFA
+170 DTFVKGSSNRFA
-182 YAAAFAVAE
+182 HAAAFAVAE
-191 VPAKAYNP
+191 VPANAYNP

-223 YWPAK
+223 YWPLK
-228 RVRYVSSEVFT
+228 KVRYVSSEVFT

-249 TSFNFQ
+249 SSFNFQ
-255 SKYRQVDVLLID
+255 AKYRQVDVLLID

-335 AILRKKAENDKI
+335 AILRKKAENDQI
-347 RVNDEILDYMAARIS
+347 RVSDEILDYMAARIS

-383 TQIDMPLVQAVL
+383 TQIDMALVQAVL

-400 LGEDANSIAPMEIVR
+400 LGEDGNSIAPMEIVR
-415 AVADYFKITQEE
+415 AVGSYFKLTQEE

-434 QAIVIARQIAMYLC
+434 QAIVTGRQIAMYLC
-448 REKTTMSLPKIGA
+448 REKTSMSLPKIGA

-484 RRYIY
+484 RRSIY
-489 NQVTDVM
+489 NNVTDIM
-496 AGLK
+496 SGLK

>member
-1 MHFDLS
+1 MTFRK
-7 TGYYSL
+7 T
-13 NAGCGKLAEPFVFT
+13 KLAEL
-27 RSLEVAMAE
+27 S
-36 VAGISPDQWAE
+36 GITTEQWQD
-47 VISQLQDDDR
+47 VVSRLKDDDR
-57 VTKQLFGFV
+57 ITKQLLGFV
-66 KLVSLQGLLGETLYL
+66 NLISVKGVFQETLYL

-92 EQRIKQPLL
+92 EQRIKEPLL
-101 ETLQRVGLEVP
+101 DTLKLVGLDEAP
-112 PTNIGIV
+112 SNIGIV
-119 VNPDLAEAFSAS
+119 VNPDLPVAFGSN
-131 AQFDLEP
+131 QPVDIEFDEEP
-138 IEEVQALREPYKPT
+138 AMVPVYTSSDRSQPA
-152 ESGQIPD
+152 D

-170 ESFVQGNSNRFA
+170 ESFVQGSSNRFA
-182 YAAAFAVAE
+182 HAAAFAVAE
-191 VPAKAYNP
+191 VPANAYNP

-228 RVRYVSSEVFT
+228 KVRYVSSEVFT
-239 NDFINAIQNN
+239 NDFINAIQTN

-255 SKYRQVDVLLID
+255 AKYRQVDVLLID

-347 RVNDEILDYMAARIS
+347 RVSDEILDYMAARIS

-400 LGEDANSIAPMEIVR
+400 LGEDGNSIAPMEIVR
-415 AVADYFKITQEE
+415 AVSGYFKLTQEE

-434 QAIVIARQIAMYLC
+434 QAIVTGRQIAMYLC
-448 REKTTMSLPKIGA
+448 REKTSMSLPKIGA

-484 RRYIY
+484 RRSIY
-489 NQVTDVM
+489 NYVTDIM
-496 AGLK
+496 SGLK

>member
-1 MHFDLS
+1 MQETVGITTEQWDQVVSRLS
-7 TGYYSL
+7 
-13 NAGCGKLAEPFVFT
+13 
-27 RSLEVAMAE
+27 
-36 VAGISPDQWAE
+36 
-47 VISQLQDDDR
+47 QDER
-57 VTKQLFGFV
+57 MTKQLMGFV
-66 KLVSLQGLLGETLYL
+66 RLINVQGLMGDTLFL
-81 QVANEMTRGII
+81 QVANEMTRGFI
-92 EQRIKQPLL
+92 ETRIKDYLL
-101 ETLQRVGLEVP
+101 EVLQTVGLENAP
-112 PTNIGIV
+112 KNLGIV
-119 VNPDLAEAFSAS
+119 VNPELTDSFTSTQQVEIEAEPVT
-131 AQFDLEP
+131 QVTP
-138 IEEVQALREPYKPT
+138 VEVVQPAE
-152 ESGQIPD
+152 

-170 ESFVQGNSNRFA
+170 ESFVQGESNRFA
-182 YAAAFAVAE
+182 FAAAFAVAE

-212 LLHAIGNYVQQ
+212 LLHAIGNYVQE

-239 NDFINAIQNN
+239 NDFINAIQTN

-255 SKYRQVDVLLID
+255 AKYRQVDVLLID

-279 ESFFATFNAL
+279 DSFFATFNAL
-289 HEQGKQVVI
+289 HESSKQVVI

-335 AILRKKAENDKI
+335 AILRKKAESDKI
-347 RVNDEILDYMAARIS
+347 RISDEILDYMAARIS

-395 KDVVP
+395 KDIVP
-400 LGEDANSIAPMEIVR
+400 LGEDGNTIAPMEIVR
-415 AVADYFKITQEE
+415 AVAEYFKLTQEE

-434 QAIVIARQIAMYLC
+434 QGIVVARQIAMYLC
-448 REKTTMSLPKIGA
+448 REKTSMSLPKIGA

-474 IKKVGDLMKE
+474 IKKVGDLMSE

-489 NQVTDVM
+489 NQVTDIR
-496 AGLK
+496 ASLK

>member
-1 MHFDLS
+1 
-7 TGYYSL
+7 
-13 NAGCGKLAEPFVFT
+13 
-27 RSLEVAMAE
+27 MAE
-36 VAGISPDQWAE
+36 MTGITAEQWQDVVSRLRE
-47 VISQLQDDDR
+47 DERITNQL
-57 VTKQLFGFV
+57 LGFV
-66 KLVSLQGLLGETLYL
+66 NLISVQGVLGETLYL

-101 ETLQRVGLEVP
+101 ETLSTVGLDEA

-119 VNPDLAEAFSAS
+119 VNPELTLAFTANQQA
-131 AQFDLEP
+131 DLEL
-138 IEEVQALREPYKPT
+138 EEEPETVVPVYSSSDSSQPT
-152 ESGQIPD
+152 D

-170 ESFVQGNSNRFA
+170 ESFVQGSSNRFA
-182 YAAAFAVAE
+182 HAAAFAVAE
-191 VPAKAYNP
+191 VPANAYNP

-228 RVRYVSSEVFT
+228 KVRYVSSEVFT
-239 NDFINAIQNN
+239 NDFINAIQTN

-347 RVNDEILDYMAARIS
+347 RVSDEILDYMAARIS

-400 LGEDANSIAPMEIVR
+400 LGEDSNSIAPMEIVR
-415 AVADYFKITQEE
+415 AVCSYFKLTQEE

-434 QAIVIARQIAMYLC
+434 QAIVTGRQIAMYLC
-448 REKTTMSLPKIGA
+448 REKTSMSLPKIGA

-484 RRYIY
+484 RRSIY
-489 NQVTDVM
+489 NFVTDIM
-496 AGLK
+496 SGLK

>member
-1 MHFDLS
+1 
-7 TGYYSL
+7 
-13 NAGCGKLAEPFVFT
+13 
-27 RSLEVAMAE
+27 MAE
-36 VAGISPDQWAE
+36 TTGITTDEWQTVVSR
-47 VISQLQDDDR
+47 LKDDER
-57 VTKQLFGFV
+57 ITPQLFGFV
-66 KLVSLQGLLGETLYL
+66 QLINIQGLLGETLYL
-81 QVANEMTRGII
+81 QVANETARGII

-101 ETLQRVGLEVP
+101 ETLQTLGLPESP
-112 PTNIGIV
+112 KNIGIV
-119 VNPDLAEAFSAS
+119 VNPDLSDTFVS
-131 AQFDLEP
+131 QQQVD
-138 IEEVQALREPYKPT
+138 IEEVPVQATAPVPPEPVQAA
-152 ESGQIPD
+152 E

-170 ESFVQGNSNRFA
+170 ESFVQGESNRFA
-182 YAAAFAVAE
+182 FAAAFAVAE

-239 NDFINAIQNN
+239 NDFINAIQTN

-255 SKYRQVDVLLID
+255 AKYRQVDVLLID

-279 ESFFATFNAL
+279 DSFFATFNAL
-289 HEQGKQVVI
+289 HESGKQVVI

-335 AILRKKAENDKI
+335 AILRKKAESDKI
-347 RVNDEILDYMAARIS
+347 RISDEILDYMAARIS

-376 AFAALNR
+376 AYAALNR

-395 KDVVP
+395 KDIVP
-400 LGEDANSIAPMEIVR
+400 LGEDGNTIAPMEIVR
-415 AVADYFKITQEE
+415 AVADYFKLTQEE

-434 QAIVIARQIAMYLC
+434 QAIVVARQIAMYLC
-448 REKTTMSLPKIGA
+448 REKTSMSLPKIGA

-474 IKKVGDLMKE
+474 IKKVGDLMSE

-489 NQVTDVM
+489 NQVTDIR
-496 AGLK
+496 ANLK

>member
-1 MHFDLS
+1 
-7 TGYYSL
+7 
-13 NAGCGKLAEPFVFT
+13 
-27 RSLEVAMAE
+27 MAE
-36 VAGISPDQWAE
+36 MSGITTEQWQD
-47 VISQLQDDDR
+47 VVSRLKDDDR
-57 VTKQLFGFV
+57 ITKQLLGFV
-66 KLVSLQGLLGETLYL
+66 NLISVQGILGETLYL

-92 EQRIKQPLL
+92 EQRIKQTLL
-101 ETLQRVGLEVP
+101 DTLALVGLAEV

-119 VNPDLAEAFSAS
+119 VNPDLPVSFSS
-131 AQFDLEP
+131 NQPLDNETE
-138 IEEVQALREPYKPT
+138 EEVDIVPVYTST
-152 ESGQIPD
+152 ESSQPAE

-170 ESFVQGNSNRFA
+170 ESFVQGSSNRFA
-182 YAAAFAVAE
+182 HAAAFAVAE
-191 VPAKAYNP
+191 VPANAYNP

-228 RVRYVSSEVFT
+228 KVRYVSSEVFT
-239 NDFINAIQNN
+239 NDFINAIQTN

-347 RVNDEILDYMAARIS
+347 RVSDEILDYMAARIS

-383 TQIDMPLVQAVL
+383 TQIDMPLVQTVL

-400 LGEDANSIAPMEIVR
+400 LGEDGNSIAPMEIVR
-415 AVADYFKITQEE
+415 AVSNYFKLTQEE

-434 QAIVIARQIAMYLC
+434 QAIVTGRQIAMYLC
-448 REKTTMSLPKIGA
+448 REKTNMSLPKIGA

-484 RRYIY
+484 RRSIY
-489 NQVTDVM
+489 NYVTDIM
-496 AGLK
+496 SGLK

>member
-1 MHFDLS
+1 
-7 TGYYSL
+7 
-13 NAGCGKLAEPFVFT
+13 
-27 RSLEVAMAE
+27 MAE
-36 VAGISPDQWAE
+36 MTGITTEQWEEVVAHLK
-47 VISQLQDDDR
+47 VDDR
-57 VTKQLFGFV
+57 ITPQLFGFV
-66 KLVSLQGLLGETLYL
+66 KLISVQGIIGETLFL
-81 QVANEMTRGII
+81 QVANEMTRGFI
-92 EQRIKQPLL
+92 EQRVKQPLL
-101 ETLQRVGLEVP
+101 DAVNKLNLKERP
-112 PTNIGIV
+112 NNIGIV
-119 VNPDLAEAFSAS
+119 VNPELAGVFTTN
-131 AQFDLEP
+131 QQLEV
-138 IEEVQALREPYKPT
+138 EVQDEPQLEQASGST
-152 ESGQIPD
+152 EAAQPGE

-170 ESFVQGNSNRFA
+170 DTFVKGSSNRFA
-182 YAAAFAVAE
+182 HAAAFAVAE
-191 VPAKAYNP
+191 VPANAYNP

-223 YWPAK
+223 YWPLK
-228 RVRYVSSEVFT
+228 KVRYVSSEVFT

-249 TSFNFQ
+249 SSFNFQ
-255 SKYRQVDVLLID
+255 AKYRQVDVLLID

-335 AILRKKAENDKI
+335 AILRKKAENDQI
-347 RVNDEILDYMAARIS
+347 RVSDEILDYMAARIS

-400 LGEDANSIAPMEIVR
+400 LGEDGNSIAPMEIVR
-415 AVADYFKITQEE
+415 AVGSYFKLTQEE

-434 QAIVIARQIAMYLC
+434 QAIVTGRQIAMYLC
-448 REKTTMSLPKIGA
+448 REKTSMSLPKIGA

-484 RRYIY
+484 RRSIY
-489 NQVTDVM
+489 NNVTDIM
-496 AGLK
+496 SGLK

>member
-1 MHFDLS
+1 MVE
-7 TGYYSL
+7 T
-13 NAGCGKLAEPFVFT
+13 
-27 RSLEVAMAE
+27 
-36 VAGISPDQWAE
+36 AGITTEQWESVVARLSE
-47 VISQLQDDDR
+47 DDR
-57 VTKQLFGFV
+57 VSKSNLGFV
-66 KLVSLQGLLGETLYL
+66 KLIDVQGLLGETLYL
-81 QVANEMTRGII
+81 QVANEMIRGII
-92 EQRIKQPLL
+92 EQRVKQPLL
-101 ETLQRVGLEVP
+101 EALQTLGLP
-112 PTNIGIV
+112 QTPTNIGIV
-119 VNPDLAEAFSAS
+119 INPGLADSFSA
-131 AQFDLEP
+131 AIQQEVEEEAPVAPATTEP
-138 IEEVQALREPYKPT
+138 VRPVE
-152 ESGQIPD
+152 
-159 GSSRLNPRYTF
+159 GSSKLNPRYTF
-170 ESFVQGNSNRFA
+170 ESFVQGESNRFA
-182 YAAAFAVAE
+182 FAAAFAVAE

-212 LLHAIGNYVQQ
+212 LLHAIGNYVQE
-223 YWPAK
+223 YWPNK

-239 NDFINAIQNN
+239 NDFINAIQTN

-255 SKYRQVDVLLID
+255 AKYRQVDVLLID

-279 ESFFATFNAL
+279 DSFFATFNAL
-289 HEQGKQVVI
+289 HESGKQVVI

-335 AILRKKAENDKI
+335 AILRKKAESDKI
-347 RVNDEILDYMAARIS
+347 RISDEILDYMAARIS

-376 AFAALNR
+376 AYAALNR

-395 KDVVP
+395 KDIVP
-400 LGEDANSIAPMEIVR
+400 LGEDSNTLAPMEIVR
-415 AVADYFKITQEE
+415 AVSEYFKLTQEE
-427 LFGKSRS
+427 IFGKSRS
-434 QAIVIARQIAMYLC
+434 QGVVVARQIAMYLC
-448 REKTTMSLPKIGA
+448 REKTSMSLPKIGA

-474 IKKVGDLMKE
+474 IKKVGDLMSE

-489 NQVTDVM
+489 NQVTDIR

>member
-1 MHFDLS
+1 MS
-7 TGYYSL
+7 TSL
-13 NAGCGKLAEPFVFT
+13 NAPRIVCGKLPEPLTFIEH
-27 RSLEVAMAE
+27 RKHLMAE
-36 VAGISPDQWAE
+36 VTAVTTEQWDE
-47 VISQLQDDDR
+47 VISHLKANGQISSQNL
-57 VTKQLFGFV
+57 GFV
-66 KLVSLQGLLGETLYL
+66 KLVSIQGILGETLYL

-92 EQRIKQPLL
+92 ETRIKDELL
-101 ETLQRVGLEVP
+101 DALQQIGLSP
-112 PTNIGIV
+112 SPTNIGIV
-119 VNPDLAEAFSAS
+119 VNPELADSFTINQQNSA
-131 AQFDLEP
+131 LEQDP
-138 IEEVQALREPYKPT
+138 VVEVPVYTSQDS
-152 ESGQIPD
+152 SGPVE

-170 ESFVQGNSNRFA
+170 DSFVQGNSNRFA

-212 LLHAIGNYVQQ
+212 LLHAIGNYVLE
-223 YWPAK
+223 YWPGK
-228 RVRYVSSEVFT
+228 KVRYVSSEVFT
-239 NDFINAIQNN
+239 NDFINAIQTN
-249 TSFNFQ
+249 TSFKFQ
-255 SKYRQVDVLLID
+255 AKYRQVDVLLID

-347 RVNDEILDYMAARIS
+347 RVSDEILDYMAARIS

-400 LGEDANSIAPMEIVR
+400 LGEDSNSIAPMEIVR
-415 AVADYFKITQEE
+415 AVAEYFKLTQEE

-489 NQVTDVM
+489 NQVTDIM
-496 AGLK
+496 SGLK

>member
-1 MHFDLS
+1 
-7 TGYYSL
+7 
-13 NAGCGKLAEPFVFT
+13 
-27 RSLEVAMAE
+27 
-36 VAGISPDQWAE
+36 
-47 VISQLQDDDR
+47 
-57 VTKQLFGFV
+57 
-66 KLVSLQGLLGETLYL
+66 
-81 QVANEMTRGII
+81 
-92 EQRIKQPLL
+92 
-101 ETLQRVGLEVP
+101 
-112 PTNIGIV
+112 
-119 VNPDLAEAFSAS
+119 
-131 AQFDLEP
+131 
-138 IEEVQALREPYKPT
+138 
-152 ESGQIPD
+152 
-159 GSSRLNPRYTF
+159 
-170 ESFVQGNSNRFA
+170 
-182 YAAAFAVAE
+182 
-191 VPAKAYNP
+191 
-199 LFIYGNSGLGKTH
+199 
-212 LLHAIGNYVQQ
+212 
-223 YWPAK
+223 
-228 RVRYVSSEVFT
+228 
-239 NDFINAIQNN
+239 
-249 TSFNFQ
+249 
-255 SKYRQVDVLLID
+255 
-267 DIQFLQ
+267 
-273 GKKETQ
+273 
-279 ESFFATFNAL
+279 L

-347 RVNDEILDYMAARIS
+347 RVSDEILDYMAARIS

-415 AVADYFKITQEE
+415 AVAEYFKLTQEE

-489 NQVTDVM
+489 NQVTDIM